1 MTEQVLYIEGIPVKL
16 TRKRM
21 KSVRLRVKSPSGD
34 VCLSAPYHVPEAE
47 LRTFVA
53 ARADWIRQQQTR
65 IAASPSARAEAASRE
80 EIEAWRTVV
89 KACVPPLIEQWAAI
103 LDVHP
108 KTIAYRNMKSRW
120 GSCQPETGRIC
131 FNIRLALY
139 PPECLEYVRSR
150 ALPLPRAEPWTRVPC
165 AHGSRHARLARSQ
178 EEASM
183 KRCAVSSRADSTFR
197 YRFHVLLQ
205 QRRRLPYH
213 ENQLQECPAR

>member
-1 MTEQVLYIEGIPVKL
+1 MKL

-21 KSVRLRVKSPSGD
+21 KSVRLRVKSPSGE
-34 VCLSAPYHVPEAE
+34 VCLSAPYHIPEAE

-53 ARADWIRQQQTR
+53 ARTGWIRQQQAR
-65 IAASPSARAEAASRE
+65 IAASPSAHAEKASKE

-89 KACVPPLIEQWAAI
+89 KACVPPLVEQWAAI

-139 PPECLEYVRSR
+139 PPECLEYVVVHELCHFLEPNHGPGFH
-150 ALPLPRAEPWTRVPC
+150 ALMDRVMPDWP
-165 AHGSRHARLARSQ
+165 HARRSSN
-178 EEASM
+178 E
-183 KRCAVSSRADSTFR
+183 RCAASSRTDSTFR
-197 YRFHVLLQ
+197 YRFHVLPQ
-205 QRRRLPYH
+205 QRATLPYH
-213 ENQLQECPAR
+213 ENQLQEYPAR

>member
-16 TRKRM
+16 ARKRM

-53 ARADWIRQQQTR
+53 ARVGWIRQQQAR
-65 IAASPSARAEAASRE
+65 IAASPSARAETASKE
-80 EIEAWRTVV
+80 EIEAWRAVV
-89 KACVPPLIEQWAAI
+89 KACVPPLVEQWAAI
-103 LDVHP
+103 LDVRP

-139 PPECLEYVRSR
+139 PPECLEYVVVHE
-150 ALPLPRAEPWTRVPC
+150 LCHLLEPN
-165 AHGSRHARLARSQ
+165 HGPGFHARSWIASCPIGPLARRSFN
-178 EEASM
+178 ETLNAAIKGGLNIS
-183 KRCAVSSRADSTFR
+183 V
-197 YRFHVLLQ
+197 
-205 QRRRLPYH
+205 
-213 ENQLQECPAR
+213 

>member
-89 KACVPPLIEQWAAI
+89 KACV
-103 LDVHP
+103 DRTVGG
-108 KTIAYRNMKSRW
+108 YS
-120 GSCQPETGRIC
+120 
-131 FNIRLALY
+131 
-139 PPECLEYVRSR
+139 
-150 ALPLPRAEPWTRVPC
+150 
-165 AHGSRHARLARSQ
+165 
-178 EEASM
+178 
-183 KRCAVSSRADSTFR
+183 
-197 YRFHVLLQ
+197 
-205 QRRRLPYH
+205 
-213 ENQLQECPAR
+213 

>member
-1 MTEQVLYIEGIPVKL
+1 MTEKILYIEGIPVKL

-47 LRTFVA
+47 LCTFVA
-53 ARADWIRQQQTR
+53 ARVGWIRQQQAR
-65 IAASPSARAEAASRE
+65 IAASPSARAETASKE

-103 LDVHP
+103 LEVHP

-139 PPECLEYVRSR
+139 PPECLEYVVVHELCHFLEPNHGPGFH
-150 ALPLPRAEPWTRVPC
+150 ALMDRVMP
-165 AHGSRHARLARSQ
+165 
-178 EEASM
+178 
-183 KRCAVSSRADSTFR
+183 DW
-197 YRFHVLLQ
+197 
-205 QRRRLPYH
+205 
-213 ENQLQECPAR
+213 PARKKKLQ